1 MKVDIFI
8 TVSKLLQSWCTMFL
22 VTFEQIRTVT
32 VAKRGKLDASS
43 IRGDA
48 YYATFFFFFNS
59 FFFFFFWPGE
69 TRILSPSKHLK
80 RSKIASILVVGPLK
94 L

>member
-1 MKVDIFI
+1 
-8 TVSKLLQSWCTMFL
+8 MFL

-48 YYATFFFFFNS
+48 YYATFFILTLFL
-59 FFFFFFWPGE
+59 FFWPG
-69 TRILSPSKHLK
+69 
-80 RSKIASILVVGPLK
+80 
-94 L
+94 

>member
-1 MKVDIFI
+1 
-8 TVSKLLQSWCTMFL
+8 MFL

-48 YYATFFFFFNS
+48 YYATFFILTLFFFLAMLDQDS
-59 FFFFFFWPGE
+59 VTFQ
-69 TRILSPSKHLK
+69 TS
-80 RSKIASILVVGPLK
+80 
-94 L
+94 

>member
-1 MKVDIFI
+1 
-8 TVSKLLQSWCTMFL
+8 MFL

-48 YYATFFFFFNS
+48 YYATFFILTLFYFFGQVR
-59 FFFFFFWPGE
+59 PGFCHLPN
-69 TRILSPSKHLK
+69 ILKGLK
-80 RSKIASILVVGPLK
+80 
-94 L
+94 